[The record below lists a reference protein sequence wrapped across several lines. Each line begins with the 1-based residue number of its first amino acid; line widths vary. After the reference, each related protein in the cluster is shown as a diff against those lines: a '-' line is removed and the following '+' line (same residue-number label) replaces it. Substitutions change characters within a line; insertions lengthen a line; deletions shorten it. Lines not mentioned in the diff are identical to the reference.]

1 MNIADSKWSR
11 IWSYFGRQGLSNS
24 DQGKQ
29 ASGPL
34 SGVSEANIVV
44 SDERAM
50 QVSAVWSC
58 VRLITE
64 TVGSLPLNT
73 YERVEGGRKPADI
86 DHPLVRLL
94 QDKPN
99 QYMNPMEMREALT
112 MQVVLWGNGYA
123 LIDRIKGRPVS
134 LIPLKPEDM
143 EVYRTAKGLVYKYST
158 EKGPVLYGR
167 DDIFHIK
174 GFSPDGV
181 MGLSPLAYSMHVLG
195 VTVSADKFAGTQ
207 FASGGQP
214 KGVLQTDLVLNEN
227 QREQVKSIYDG
238 VSSRETDSRL
248 WVLEGGMKYNAI
260 TIPPDQ
266 LQMLQSRE
274 FQLSEIARIYRV
286 PSHLINDSTKN
297 TSFGTGVEQMNLA
310 FLTHTI
316 APYLERWEA
325 AIQDQLVDR
334 SDRRTIYTEHD
345 VSRLLRSDSKARAEY
360 YSTMTQNGIMTRK
373 EAREKEN
380 LPFKE
385 GSDELTVQVN
395 LAPLDKLE
403 TIDAKV
409 SQPAN

>member
-1 MNIADSKWSR
+1 MNVKDSKWSR
-11 IWSYFGRQGLSNS
+11 IWSFFGNKGLSNA

-29 ASGPL
+29 ESGPG
-34 SGVSEANIVV
+34 SNVSESSIVV

-64 TVGSLPLNT
+64 TIGSLPLHT
-73 YERVEGGRKPADI
+73 YERIEGGRKKADI

-112 MQVVLWGNGYA
+112 MQLVLWGNGYA
-123 LIDRIKGRPVS
+123 LIDRINNRPVS
-134 LIPLKPEDM
+134 IIPLKPENM
-143 EVYRTAKGLVYKYST
+143 EVFRTEQGLVYKYST
-158 EKGPVLYGR
+158 EKGPVYYTSK
-167 DDIFHIK
+167 DIFHLK

-181 MGLSPLAYSMHVLG
+181 MGLSPLAYSMHVMG
-195 VTVSADKFAGTQ
+195 VTVSADKFAGSQ
-207 FASGGQP
+207 FANRGQP
-214 KGVLQTDLVLNEN
+214 KGVLQTDLVLDQT
-227 QREQVKSIYDG
+227 QREQMKQIYEG
-238 VSSRETDSRL
+238 VSSTDKDSRL
-248 WVLEGGMKYNAI
+248 WVLEGGVKYSPI

-316 APYLERWEA
+316 SPYLERWEA
-325 AIQDQLVDR
+325 AIQDQLVSRADKR
-334 SDRRTIYTEHD
+334 NIYAEHD
-345 VSRLLRSDSKARAEY
+345 VSRLLRSDSKARSEY
-360 YSTMTQNGIMTRK
+360 YSKMTQNGIMTRK

-380 LPFKE
+380 LPYKE

-395 LAPLDKLE
+395 LAPLDQLE
-403 TIDAKV
+403 KINANV
-409 SQPAN
+409 S